1 MPAQILRPEIMDED
15 QLMKEVL
22 DKFIN
27 CHEQTYEEFLSTFT
41 HLSKEDIVAK
51 GGSHGSDSSENIFT
65 AEKLIRK
72 NESNGHHF
80 RNTAIFPH
88 TSSECSEEDQIV
100 IDEGQQ
106 VGSFLQ
112 GDMTRAGKVKG
123 AGCVW
128 CVKCWTCQCHV
139 PADGKAYAYSGVY
152 LEVTGKQVDNF
163 LDLEDLDMEED
174 SKPQMN
180 KDWMLL
186 PGEVEQGIITS
197 VPAYVPSVDLP
208 LSSEVKPKPAEGRTL
223 KPTEEIFGDE
233 VQPFFLDEEFDY
245 DNVTLTPKFTAGE
258 IATIQELAKQKRM
271 DTNRDFFEAHN

>member
-112 GDMTRAGKVKG
+112 GDMTRAGKVK
-123 AGCVW
+123 
-128 CVKCWTCQCHV
+128 
-139 PADGKAYAYSGVY
+139 
-152 LEVTGKQVDNF
+152 VDNF

-223 KPTEEIFGDE
+223 KPTEEIFGDK

>member
-1 MPAQILRPEIMDED
+1 MPVQILRPEMMDED

-22 DKFIN
+22 DKFVN
-27 CHEQTYEEFLSTFT
+27 CPEQTYEEFLSTFT
-41 HLSKEDIVAK
+41 HLSKEDNVAK
-51 GGSHGSDSSENIFT
+51 GGAHGTDPSENIFT
-65 AEKLIRK
+65 AEKLTHK

-88 TSSECSEEDQIV
+88 TSSEFSEDDQCFPCEIMDRITQCFDFIRIM

-106 VGSFLQ
+106 VGGSLL
-112 GDMTRAGKVKG
+112 GGMTRAGKVK
-123 AGCVW
+123 
-128 CVKCWTCQCHV
+128 
-139 PADGKAYAYSGVY
+139 
-152 LEVTGKQVDNF
+152 VDNF
-163 LDLEDLDMEED
+163 LDLEDLEMEEE

-180 KDWMLL
+180 QDWLLL
-186 PGEVEQGIITS
+186 PGEVEQVISNS

-208 LSSEVKPKPAEGRTL
+208 LASEVKPKPPMGRTP
-223 KPTEEIFGDE
+223 KHTEEIFGDE

-271 DTNRDFFEAHN
+271 DTNTDFCEPHD

>member
-22 DKFIN
+22 DKFVN
-27 CHEQTYEEFLSTFT
+27 CPEQTYEEFLSTFT
-41 HLSKEDIVAK
+41 HLSKEDIMAK
-51 GGSHGSDSSENIFT
+51 GTSHGTDSSGNIFT
-65 AEKLIRK
+65 AEKLTHK

-80 RNTAIFPH
+80 RNAAVFPH
-88 TSSECSEEDQIV
+88 ISSECSEEDQIV

-106 VGSFLQ
+106 VGSSLH
-112 GDMTRAGKVKG
+112 GDMSRAGKVK
-123 AGCVW
+123 
-128 CVKCWTCQCHV
+128 
-139 PADGKAYAYSGVY
+139 
-152 LEVTGKQVDNF
+152 VDNF
-163 LDLEDLDMEED
+163 LDLEDLEDLEEE

-180 KDWMLL
+180 KDWLLL
-186 PGEVEQGIITS
+186 PGEVEQGVTAS

-208 LSSEVKPKPAEGRTL
+208 LSSEVKPKLAVGRTQ
-223 KPTEEIFGDE
+223 KPTEETFGDE

-271 DTNRDFFEAHN
+271 DTNRDFCEAYD